1 MVSPTHLCSHCGRR
15 VWPTLE
21 GKCPNCK
28 RPVVPVE
35 PKESRVEGRISGGHC
50 EETDDGDCP
59 PDAVIIEDDDPPDA
73 VIVENSSGSRLGWI
87 IAVVVVSVLALI
99 GKAAERAEERA
110 RPEPS
115 QGVSELSSAATWA
128 REAVKQKLAFPETA
142 ETTIDFG
149 ACRREGSAWLIRG
162 SVRAKNAFGVPVNY
176 AFGVRMELVG
186 RLWNATFIEWS
197 DR

>member
-1 MVSPTHLCSHCGRR
+1 MVRPTHMCSHCGLRI
-15 VWPTLE
+15 WPTLD

-28 RPVVPVE
+28 RVPVLVAN
-35 PKESRVEGRISGGHC
+35 ESRVEGRIPLLQR
-50 EETDDGDCP
+50 EETEEEDCP

-73 VIVENSSGSRLGWI
+73 VIVKTAPGSRLGWI
-87 IAVVVVSVLALI
+87 VASVVVLVLLLI
-99 GKAAERAEERA
+99 GKAAERVQERA
-110 RPEPS
+110 KPET
-115 QGVSELSSAATWA
+115 GEGTSEISSAATWA

-162 SVRAKNAFGVPVNY
+162 SVRAKNAFGVPVKY
-176 AFGVRMELVG
+176 VFGVQMELAG
-186 RLWNATFIEWS
+186 SLWNATFVEWS